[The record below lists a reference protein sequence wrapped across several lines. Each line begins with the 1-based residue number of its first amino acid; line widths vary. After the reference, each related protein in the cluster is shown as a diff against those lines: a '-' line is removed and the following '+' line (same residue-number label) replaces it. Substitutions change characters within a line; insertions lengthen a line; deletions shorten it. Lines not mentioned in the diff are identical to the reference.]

1 MKAAVILCGSGF
13 KDGSEIRES
22 VGVLWALSQEGVEA
36 SCFALDEDAEN
47 TEAVPSPCISVCRM
61 SPDRSHCEG
70 CFRSLDEIRIWSRA
84 DSHLRR
90 GIWRQL
96 LDRAGIAVPVQ
107 PESAEG

>member
-1 MKAAVILCGSGF
+1 MNAIDLLAAKAKETSATGQFDPKS
-13 KDGSEIRES
+13 
-22 VGVLWALSQEGVEA
+22 
-36 SCFALDEDAEN
+36 AEP
-47 TEAVPSPCISVCRM
+47 VPSPCISVCRM
-61 SPDRSHCEG
+61 TPDRSHCEG

-96 LDRAGIAVPVQ
+96 LYRAGIAVPVQ

>member
-1 MKAAVILCGSGF
+1 MNAIELLAV
-13 KDGSEIRES
+13 R
-22 VGVLWALSQEGVEA
+22 ALQVSAGGH
-36 SCFALDEDAEN
+36 FDAEN

-90 GIWRQL
+90 GISRQL
-96 LDRAGIAVPVQ
+96 LNRAGLVVPVQ
-107 PESAEG
+107 PESAEGGAMKHITFYPDF

>member
-1 MKAAVILCGSGF
+1 
-13 KDGSEIRES
+13 
-22 VGVLWALSQEGVEA
+22 
-36 SCFALDEDAEN
+36 
-47 TEAVPSPCISVCRM
+47 M

-96 LDRAGIAVPVQ
+96 LYRAGIAVPVQ